1 MENKTP
7 GLTKLIVIFEP
18 LILVGSLI
26 TFYFLR
32 GRMALPGILWLW
44 FALIIFSSASFL
56 FFLIVF
62 IIALSKRSLRATYW
76 APFLI
81 VPCITF
87 LVLTILMFVIPQT
100 TQSQS
105 IRGVETEEFVKGVK
119 TEEPSGIKLYEVGE
133 LIELGDLIITVNSV
147 RTIEK
152 EEYEMLDE
160 GYIFLLIDISLENT
174 GIQELNIST
183 YSNFRLVDKNG
194 RNYKTAWSEKAKG
207 SIEGWLGA
215 GRKIAGELCYGIP
228 ADTKEFELE
237 ISDPNPETFKTEI
250 VVININ
256 LNDLINID
264 FESEETQKDLLE
276 IEEITDEPGEDLDE
290 SGAEEINELTLYD
303 GDSYHFLSGARDK
316 YTGGDFYFSF
326 SEIGPSFWA
335 NNLYQRGLLDL
346 GNIGEVDLNEVII
359 PDEGYY
365 EFGVKAIAGHT
376 YVSLAQ
382 EGEGGR
388 FIVFRVLEIETD
400 SFVKLEYVYR

>member
-18 LILVGSLI
+18 LLLVGSLI

-32 GRMALPGILWLW
+32 GKMALPGILWLW

-62 IIALSKRSLRATYW
+62 VIALSKKSLRATYW
-76 APFLI
+76 TPFLI

-100 TQSQS
+100 MQLQY
-105 IRGVETEEFVKGVK
+105 IGDVEAEEPSGEAK
-119 TEEPSGIKLYEVGE
+119 EPSGIKLYEVGE
-133 LIELGDLIITVNSV
+133 LIEVGDLIITVNSV
-147 RTIEK
+147 RTTEK
-152 EEYEMLDE
+152 EDYEMLDE
-160 GYIFLLIDISLENT
+160 SYILLFVDISLENT
-174 GIQELNIST
+174 GVQELYINT
-183 YSNFRLVDKNG
+183 YDNFRLVDKNG
-194 RNYKTAWSEKAKG
+194 RNYKMAWSEKAKG
-207 SIEGWLGA
+207 SIEGVLGA

-228 ADTKEFELE
+228 TDIEEFEME
-237 ISDPNPETFKTEI
+237 ISDPNPGMFKTEI
-250 VVININ
+250 VVINIS
-256 LNDLINID
+256 LGGLINID

-276 IEEITDEPGEDLDE
+276 VEEITDEPEEALDE
-290 SGAEEINELTLYD
+290 SEAEEIGELTLYD
-303 GDSYHFLSGARDK
+303 GDSYHFLSGAKDK

-365 EFGVKAIAGHT
+365 EIFGVIAIVGHT

-382 EGEGGR
+382 EGEEGH
-388 FIVFRVLEIETD
+388 FIIFRVLEIKTD